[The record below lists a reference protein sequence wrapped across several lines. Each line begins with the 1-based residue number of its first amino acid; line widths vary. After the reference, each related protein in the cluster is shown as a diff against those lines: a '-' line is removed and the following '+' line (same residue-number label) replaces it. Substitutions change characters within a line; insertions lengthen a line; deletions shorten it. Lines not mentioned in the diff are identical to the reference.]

1 MSMIFEKVKEILR
14 ENLGCS
20 EEDITMESDLVKDLE
35 ADSLDI
41 VELSMTLEDEFGI
54 VVQDEDMEKLQKV
67 SGIIEYIESSKN
79 E

>member
-1 MSMIFEKVKEILR
+1 
-14 ENLGCS
+14 
-20 EEDITMESDLVKDLE
+20 MESDLVKDLE

-67 SGIIEYIESSKN
+67 SGIIEYIESSKD

>member
-1 MSMIFEKVKEILR
+1 MSMIFEKVKEILL

-20 EEDITMESDLVKDLE
+20 EDDITMESDLVKDLK

-54 VVQDEDMEKLQKV
+54 VVLDKDLEKLQKV
-67 SGIIEYIESSKN
+67 SGIIEYIERTKD